1 MPKAVAPNR
10 PARDPARMLEAE
22 VERARRS
29 DAFAQLGLHWTDP
42 PSLVDKA
49 LATMRSK
56 YGPAG
61 AAAKTSAELA
71 AERLALAQQAYESLK
86 TLAGRRAYRAEMK
99 VDVKSAADL
108 LDQQA
113 RLDVRRQDYA
123 NAVDKLQAAIDLEP
137 TAQRRKILEGVTR
150 QMRAN
155 RLRPDDQ

>member
-1 MPKAVAPNR
+1 
-10 PARDPARMLEAE
+10 
-22 VERARRS
+22 
-29 DAFAQLGLHWTDP
+29 
-42 PSLVDKA
+42 
-49 LATMRSK
+49 
-56 YGPAG
+56 
-61 AAAKTSAELA
+61 
-71 AERLALAQQAYESLK
+71 
-86 TLAGRRAYRAEMK
+86 
-99 VDVKSAADL
+99 L